1 VTLTWDAMFDLDDHP
16 ERKIELIDGRL
27 VIGNSLRGSSFVL
40 WDLLASFS
48 PDAVGVFS
56 GNDSRDALESAS
68 STPSTSRRKS
78 SPSSKRR
85 PSTSEHSSRSRLKAI
100 RPVVDEPPSGAAA
113 RFARDAPGQVP
124 WRTSSRPEKVSGPR
138 RETPAGSQNVL
149 PDSRG
154 RGAPLAPLPPGIPNG
169 GAGLVSLF
177 CQLTE

>member
-1 VTLTWDAMFDLDDHP
+1 VTLTWGAMFDLDDHP

-100 RPVVDEPPSGAAA
+100 RPVVSTSHH
-113 RFARDAPGQVP
+113 PG
-124 WRTSSRPEKVSGPR
+124 RPRGLHATR
-138 RETPAGSQNVL
+138 
-149 PDSRG
+149 PDRC
-154 RGAPLAPLPPGIPNG
+154 RGARHHGPKRSPDPVGKPRPGPKMSSPIPADAVRRLHRSPPGFRT
-169 GAGLVSLF
+169 AEQALF
-177 CQLTE
+177 RCSAS